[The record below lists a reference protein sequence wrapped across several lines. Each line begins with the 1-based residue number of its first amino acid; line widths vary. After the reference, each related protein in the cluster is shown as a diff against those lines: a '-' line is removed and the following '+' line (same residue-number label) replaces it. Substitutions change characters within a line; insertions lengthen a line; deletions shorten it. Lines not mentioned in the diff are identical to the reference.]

1 MTGCIEWKWAKSSAG
16 YGQKRIDGKLVY
28 MHRLA
33 YADAHGPIP
42 DGMLVRHKCDNPA
55 CFNVNHLELGTQR
68 DNMQDASKRGRINK
82 TKMARGEDQGLSVL
96 TEDLVREIRKST
108 VGCTTLAREMGVSK
122 STVLR
127 VRQGKTWRHVD
138 G

>member
-1 MTGCIEWKWAKSSAG
+1 
-16 YGQKRIDGKLVY
+16 

-42 DGMLVRHKCDNPA
+42 DGMLIRHKCDNPA

-82 TKMARGEDQGLSVL
+82 TK
-96 TEDLVREIRKST
+96 
-108 VGCTTLAREMGVSK
+108 
-122 STVLR
+122 
-127 VRQGKTWRHVD
+127 
-138 G
+138 